1 MHCNIY
7 IFANIGSCPTT
18 TVGAVDR
25 VSSVKVDIKRNKPG
39 MRYRRNAKVNIGHLR
54 APPPMF

>member
-39 MRYRRNAKVNIGHLR
+39 MRYRRNAKSEHR
-54 APPPMF
+54 PPPSPPPMF